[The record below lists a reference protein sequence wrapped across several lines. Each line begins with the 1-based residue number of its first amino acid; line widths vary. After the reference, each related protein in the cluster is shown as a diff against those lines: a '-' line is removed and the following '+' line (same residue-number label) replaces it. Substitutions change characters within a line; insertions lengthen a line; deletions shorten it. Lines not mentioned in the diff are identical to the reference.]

1 MLIGETK
8 TRFFMGKAFYFERI
22 GKNEWKC
29 TNEGDYII
37 PACLMKEIETWG

>member
-22 GKNEWKC
+22 GKNAWKC